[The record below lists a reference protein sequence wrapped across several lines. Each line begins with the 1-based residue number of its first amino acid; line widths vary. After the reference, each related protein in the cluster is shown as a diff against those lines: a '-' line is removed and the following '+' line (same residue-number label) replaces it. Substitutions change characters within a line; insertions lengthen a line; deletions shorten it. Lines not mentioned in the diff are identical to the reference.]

1 MQMVLYS
8 VPHFFLLP
16 FYEHKHVS
24 LPVHFP

>member
-16 FYEHKHVS
+16 SYKGKSVS
-24 LPVHFP
+24 LPVHFQ